1 MRVAIFSDIHANLAA
16 LEAALKE
23 AERRNADTFICLG
36 DVVGYGP
43 DPGPCVDLVR
53 ERFAACVLGNHDEAV
68 AFDRGM
74 HVLPRDG
81 QAAAQM
87 HRTML
92 SEEQIAWL
100 RGLPLIYQT
109 ETATYTHAAPLDP
122 GAWPRLDSFAAVQ
135 AQFAAFE
142 TPVCFVGHS
151 HRPAVA
157 SASLGVLR
165 VRPGHRFL
173 VNVGSVGQPRD
184 KDPRLAFAL
193 FDEEAFACEVVRCHY
208 NVAQTAAR
216 VEAVGLPSS
225 LGERLRRGV

>member
-16 LEAALKE
+16 LETALKE
-23 AERRNADTFICLG
+23 AERRGAETLVCLG

-53 ERFAACVLGNHDEAV
+53 AHFAACVLGNHDEAV
-68 AFDRGM
+68 AFGRDV

-81 QAAAQM
+81 QQAARRHQE
-87 HRTML
+87 ML
-92 SEEQIAWL
+92 SEEQLEWL
-100 RGLPLIYQT
+100 RGLPLT
-109 ETATYTHAAPLDP
+109 HTTASATYTHAAPRNP
-122 GAWPRLDSFAAVQ
+122 GAWPRLDGFSDIQ
-135 AQFAAFE
+135 AQFSAFE
-142 TPVCFVGHS
+142 TPICFVGHS

-157 SASLGVLR
+157 SSSVGVLR

-193 FDEEAFACEVVRCHY
+193 FDDEAFSCEIVRCHY
-208 NVAQTAAR
+208 DVARTAAR
-216 VEAVGLPSS
+216 VEAAGLPAS
-225 LGERLRRGV
+225 LGERLRRGI